1 MSLMRDR
8 QDCREE
14 ATSFSRCDHAWLA
27 VRARSQAALLPA
39 SAAAPARQVAA
50 GAVGEILMQ
59 SFFLPVLRLLAVRPL
74 FPGLLKTQRAEKLVR
89 LLFRFVDGGKQ
100 RGVLLLQVKLH
111 YLWGRTLMIILIM
124 VNSFTVT
131 GKLQTVIRQ
140 GIDDQLTVVS

>member
-1 MSLMRDR
+1 MLVSM
-8 QDCREE
+8 
-14 ATSFSRCDHAWLA
+14 TSSVFFMFMVVLTGS
-27 VRARSQAALLPA
+27 S
-39 SAAAPARQVAA
+39 A
-50 GAVGEILMQ
+50 GAVGLCLLQ

-140 GIDDQLTVVS
+140 GIDNQLTVVS

>member
-1 MSLMRDR
+1 M
-8 QDCREE
+8 
-14 ATSFSRCDHAWLA
+14 TSSVFFHVHGRPYRLIGRGCGIVPVAEFFSCLSSAFWLSDH
-27 VRARSQAALLPA
+27 S
-39 SAAAPARQVAA
+39 
-50 GAVGEILMQ
+50 
-59 SFFLPVLRLLAVRPL
+59 

-100 RGVLLLQVKLH
+100 RESCLLQVKLH